1 MRFVHTIFNTSNVI
15 YPHKLEAAV
24 INLRIIYRYEIP
36 ENYTHWYLQD
46 LQTFKDASLE
56 NQSLKQIKALK

>member
-1 MRFVHTIFNTSNVI
+1 MIFNTSNVI

-36 ENYTHWYLQD
+36 ENYMHWYLQD

-56 NQSLKQIKALK
+56 NQSLKQTKALK

>member
-1 MRFVHTIFNTSNVI
+1 MSFGHMIFNTSNVI

-36 ENYTHWYLQD
+36 ENYMH
-46 LQTFKDASLE
+46 
-56 NQSLKQIKALK
+56 